1 MTDEPLGEAKK
12 RAGHMVGA
20 PILAFVA
27 VPLAL
32 AVSMT
37 ASVTAA
43 AQQPVAPEAA
53 RGVPVTAVAMEVT
66 EAPDSLVKALQ
77 ETLDR
82 EVDRLGVPGIQASL
96 RVGSF
101 AWSGAS
107 GYKDLDRREPL
118 LPSDILRVGSVT
130 KTFTAGVVL
139 KLSERGYIDL
149 DAPTERWM
157 PDWPHA
163 GEITVRHLLNHTSG
177 LRNYTDDLWFLARTL
192 LFPKRVWQPA
202 ELAAVTRGKPLYFS
216 PGTGHH
222 YSNTNYVLLGL
233 ICERATGKPMAELY
247 RELIFDPLGLR
258 DTYFV
263 PYEPPP
269 VRLVTG
275 FERDLIPL
283 GTHDRSSR

>member
-1 MTDEPLGEAKK
+1 
-12 RAGHMVGA
+12 MVGA

-130 KTFTAGVVL
+130 KTFTAGVLVAGPARA
-139 KLSERGYIDL
+139 ERG
-149 DAPTERWM
+149 
-157 PDWPHA
+157 
-163 GEITVRHLLNHTSG
+163 
-177 LRNYTDDLWFLARTL
+177 
-192 LFPKRVWQPA
+192 
-202 ELAAVTRGKPLYFS
+202 
-216 PGTGHH
+216 
-222 YSNTNYVLLGL
+222 
-233 ICERATGKPMAELY
+233 
-247 RELIFDPLGLR
+247 
-258 DTYFV
+258 
-263 PYEPPP
+263 
-269 VRLVTG
+269 
-275 FERDLIPL
+275 
-283 GTHDRSSR
+283 